1 MASRGAAPVY
11 SRTGHLHFGPGNPFF
26 SDRSSCEPHLARRR
40 TIALLALHI
49 RRPVVAGHA
58 EVLWPAG
65 FRSRC
70 QLASQSFG
78 TIPQAPA
85 LPCSQVDRLARAV
98 SSLPGRHAPPHRS
111 SCLSWCPRRLQ
122 TSDPHPQ
129 QSAATI
135 VASDLPPPACILR
148 EATRSQRAPVSLCPA
163 ANYRCLSR
171 DGVSLVIDRLWYGPP
186 TIPQATYSRPSQV

>member
-98 SSLPGRHAPPHRS
+98 SSLPGRHTPPHRS

-122 TSDPHPQ
+122 TFDSHPQ

-135 VASDLPPPACILR
+135 LAS
-148 EATRSQRAPVSLCPA
+148 PVSLCPA
-163 ANYRCLSR
+163 AKYRCLPR
-171 DGVSLVIDRLWYGPP
+171 DGVSLVIDRLWYRPP
-186 TIPQATYSRPSQV
+186 TIPQATYSRQSQV